1 MSKRLLQN
9 RFSTKV
15 VIAIFIGILIPT
27 TLISVFFFISSSNI
41 VKENVRESSIQIARQ
56 AADSLSF
63 ILSVGNDMSD
73 LIYSN
78 EKLQEIVKMDNED
91 GTSSTVK
98 DKNNEEMTSFLNS
111 QIYSSSFVRVIYVL
125 KDEGTSW
132 GSGTFSPVKL
142 ARYNL
147 QEQNWIQRAVQADGA
162 LAWQGLQYDLF
173 SGAGENTELVLP
185 VTRVMKDFSNMK
197 NIAYIQVLLD
207 GKAILNKIDQ
217 LKLGKTGH
225 FFVVNKHGQIM
236 IDANMEHINKTVE
249 NHDLYKHIVDDT
261 AYEFEFQEKN
271 TTYYGVKQPLVN
283 GWTLI
288 GTVPIKEITGKLT
301 NIQRITIFA
310 SIVFTMVAI
319 VVGVFAVNRV
329 TKPIKVLTEQ
339 MRLVGQG
346 NFQVQTHIHSNDEIG
361 LMSRQFNQMIHQ
373 IEQLMEQ
380 VKEEQSQKT
389 EAELRAVKHRINPH
403 FLFNTLST
411 IRWLVN
417 FKQTDRANT
426 ALSALIR
433 LLEASMG
440 KTGTFITV
448 KEELDII
455 EKFLAI
461 LQIRYEQTFHLEL
474 EIEPTVE
481 DLLIPRMLLQPI
493 VENAV
498 FHGLVPK
505 GTEGTLCIKGS
516 RVEDGVKIE
525 IKDNGVG
532 FKQDILNQL
541 NHKADKMNSFIG
553 IGLRHVYD
561 SVRLYF
567 ALASSVTIESD
578 SNGTTVTIVLINKNR
593 GENRV

>member
-15 VIAIFIGILIPT
+15 IIAIFIGILIPT
-27 TLISVFFFISSSNI
+27 TFISIFFFISSSNI

-63 ILSVGNDMSD
+63 ILSVGSDMSD

-78 EKLQEIVKMDNED
+78 EKLQETVKTDNEE
-91 GTSSTVK
+91 GLSSTVK

-111 QIYSSSFVRVIYVL
+111 QIYSSSFVRIIYVL

-147 QEQNWIQRAVQADGA
+147 QEQNWIQGAVQADGA

-207 GKAILNKIDQ
+207 GKSILNKIDQ

-249 NHDLYKHIVDDT
+249 NRDLYKHIVDDT

-288 GTVPIKEITGKLT
+288 GIVPIKEITGKLT
-301 NIQRITIFA
+301 NIQSITIFA

-319 VVGVFAVNRV
+319 VIGVFAVNRV
-329 TKPIKVLTEQ
+329 TKPIKILTEQ
-339 MRLVGQG
+339 MRLVGEG
-346 NFQVQTHIHSNDEIG
+346 NFQIQTHIHSNDEIG

-461 LQIRYEQTFHLEL
+461 LQIRYDQTFHLEL
-474 EIEPTVE
+474 ELETAVE
-481 DLLIPRMLLQPI
+481 DFFIPCMLLQPI

-525 IKDNGVG
+525 IQDNGVG

-541 NHKADKMNSFIG
+541 NHKADKINSFIG

-567 ALASSVTIESD
+567 ASTSSVTIESD

>member
-111 QIYSSSFVRVIYVL
+111 QIYSNSFVRVIYVL

-288 GTVPIKEITGKLT
+288 GTVPIKEITGELT

-319 VVGVFAVNRV
+319 VIGVFAVNRV

-461 LQIRYEQTFHLEL
+461 LQIRYDQTFHLEL

>member
-111 QIYSSSFVRVIYVL
+111 QIYSNSFVRVIYVL

-433 LLEASMG
+433 LLEARMG

-461 LQIRYEQTFHLEL
+461 LQIRYDQTFHLEL

>member
-197 NIAYIQVLLD
+197 TIAYIQVLLD

-319 VVGVFAVNRV
+319 VIGVFAVNRV

-461 LQIRYEQTFHLEL
+461 LQIRYDQTFHLEL